1 MPLGKSFPGVVCRS
15 LDERKQSINLYGT
28 STAFKA
34 ESVAH
39 EIGHNLGMS
48 HDFNWR
54 HGGTGCAF
62 SSTNPCN
69 GQGFMSYG
77 NHLSQWS
84 ECSVKDLAA
93 HYVQFKDNWC
103 MPGNFSIFS
112 RFFMTVCDKKKS
124 SNLSYEQKD
133 WKIGVWSLTDGMKGA
148 NNIY

>member
-1 MPLGKSFPGVVCRS
+1 MHLGKSFPGVVCRS

-28 STAFKA
+28 SPAFKA

-69 GQGFMSYG
+69 GRGFMSYG

-93 HYVQFKDNWC
+93 HYAQNKENWC
-103 MPGNFSIFS
+103 MPGNFNLNIFPLCYIS
-112 RFFMTVCDKKKS
+112 QWQ
-124 SNLSYEQKD
+124 N
-133 WKIGVWSLTDGMKGA
+133 KIYQPLTGA
-148 NNIY
+148 NKLVFGH